1 MKGVSMELNRKVVS
15 ILAGVIIGLTPL
27 WAIGGIT
34 ALSDTQKASY
44 LKDIEQAGKS
54 VDTLCQ
60 KGELKPEQCKE
71 MKSDLESL
79 QKNIASGNLSVAK
92 EKKYSSW
99 WCKFPLLQK
108 ICQLLHDLG
117 AIAP

>member
-1 MKGVSMELNRKVVS
+1 MELNRKVVS